1 VPLVIETPLFSTVIL
16 TKHAPSIKIMPTPIN
31 PESDDLDKLKDAL
44 RSILASVSSFDDLLA
59 SFGLRDMP
67 RAQKYGILF
76 GVIVFTCTV
85 AAVIALL
92 VLGGS
97 FKRIAEQSGS
107 GEATVP
113 DAVTARSGRP
123 LLLERL
129 LEAREWM
136 MKTNYPTNDGQHSDK
151 DGHTNLTKMLLNVA
165 PNVEK
170 IKEIRSLVG
179 DDDSDGDN
187 ASGREETGAIGVT
200 SSSNAAEKEGKGV
213 GGFFGFGGGSKKKV
227 APTAAESSAKAMNE
241 LTKEQIRK
249 CVPEG
254 YEENYVRAYRKCQDK
269 PGGATISGRPEARFE
284 AYARAYAGSGSR
296 TTTAYRRSYGRMYE
310 SVTCKNHDTE
320 ERHSLLFL
328 SRPADIIGRTVRLEA
343 LEANRH
349 LDAMYNITSGEA
361 SLEDKSYDPNEVWGF
376 LDFGPFSDPQE
387 LRKSPVFLRQSDE
400 AAFAIVE
407 GVTDRVIGVIIM
419 SKDDPKNLNLQLE
432 LPIVKPSA
440 DGTVEQIE
448 ACFLLLDRLFAL
460 GYRRVQ
466 LTCDTQD
473 AAGKKLA
480 GRLGFTQEGMIPK
493 HMVVK
498 EANRDSNIYGMLN
511 SDWDNGARAFLFKK
525 LHGAAMLKV
534 DLANNAKEGELE
546 EQERVLAEKEAA
558 KQAAEKESNKKV

>member
-1 VPLVIETPLFSTVIL
+1 
-16 TKHAPSIKIMPTPIN
+16 MPTPIN

-44 RSILASVSSFDDLLA
+44 RSVLASVSSFDNLLA
-59 SFGLRDMP
+59 AFGLHEMP

-76 GVIVFTCTV
+76 GVVVFTSTV

-97 FKRIAEQSGS
+97 FRRIAEQSGS
-107 GEATVP
+107 GDATVP

-136 MKTNYPTNDGQHSDK
+136 MKTNYPSNDGQHGDK
-151 DGHTNLTKMLLNVA
+151 DGHTNLTAMLLNVA

-170 IKEIRSLVG
+170 IKEIRSLVDG
-179 DDDSDGDN
+179 DDNDVDDG
-187 ASGREETGAIGVT
+187 AGKGEAGAVAVS
-200 SSSNAAEKEGKGV
+200 SSSNNADEKNSKGG
-213 GGFFGFGGGSKKKV
+213 GGFFGFGGGSKKK
-227 APTAAESSAKAMNE
+227 AASSTKAMNE
-241 LTKEQIRK
+241 ATKEQIRK
-249 CVPEG
+249 YIPEG

-284 AYARAYAGSGSR
+284 AYARAYAGCGTR
-296 TTTAYRRSYGRMYE
+296 TSTAYRRSYGRMYE
-310 SVTCKNHDTE
+310 SVACKNHGTDE
-320 ERHSLLFL
+320 KYSSLFL
-328 SRPADIIGRTVRLEA
+328 SRPADLVGRTVRLEA
-343 LEANRH
+343 LEADRH
-349 LDAMYNITSGEA
+349 LDVMHNITSGEA
-361 SLEDKSYDPNEVWGF
+361 NLEDKSYDPNEVWGF
-376 LDFGPFSDPQE
+376 LDVGPFDSSKE
-387 LRKSPVFLRQSDE
+387 LRKSSVFQARSDE

-407 GVTDRVIGVIIM
+407 AVTDRVIGIIIL
-419 SKDDPKNLNLQLE
+419 SKDDPKNLNVQLE

-440 DGTVEQIE
+440 DGTVEQLE
-448 ACFLLLDRLFAL
+448 ACFLVLDRLFAL

-473 AAGKKLA
+473 AAGKKVA
-480 GRLGFTQEGMIPK
+480 GRIGFTQEGMIPK

-511 SDWDNGARAFLFKK
+511 SDWDKGARAFLFKK

-534 DLANNAKEGELE
+534 DYANNAKEGELE
-546 EQERVLAEKEAA
+546 EQEAFLAEKEAA
-558 KQAAEKESNKKV
+558 KRAAEE

>member
-1 VPLVIETPLFSTVIL
+1 
-16 TKHAPSIKIMPTPIN
+16 MPTPIN

-44 RSILASVSSFDDLLA
+44 RSILASVSSFDNLLA
-59 SFGLRDMP
+59 AFGLHDMP

-85 AAVIALL
+85 AAVITLL

-136 MKTNYPTNDGQHSDK
+136 MKTNYPTNDGKHNDK

-170 IKEIRSLVG
+170 IKKIRSLV
-179 DDDSDGDN
+179 DDDDN
-187 ASGREETGAIGVT
+187 DAADDAGGKSETG
-200 SSSNAAEKEGKGV
+200 SNTDQDNKGKSG

-227 APTAAESSAKAMNE
+227 APTTTESSTKPMNE
-241 LTKEQIRK
+241 STKEQIRK
-249 CVPEG
+249 YIPEG

-269 PGGATISGRPEARFE
+269 PGGGTISGRPEARFE
-284 AYARAYAGSGSR
+284 AYARAYAGCGTR

-310 SVTCKNHDTE
+310 SVACKNHDTE
-320 ERHSLLFL
+320 EKYSSLFL
-328 SRPADIIGRTVRLEA
+328 SRPADLIGRTVRLEA
-343 LEANRH
+343 LEADRH
-349 LDAMYNITSGEA
+349 LNVMYNITSGEA
-361 SLEDKSYDPNEVWGF
+361 NLEDKSYDPNEIWGF
-376 LDFGPFSDPQE
+376 LDFGPFSSPEE
-387 LRKSPVFLRQSDE
+387 LRKSPVFQRQSDE
-400 AAFAIVE
+400 AAFAMVE
-407 GVTDRVIGVIIM
+407 TVTDRVVGVVII
-419 SKDDPKNLNLQLE
+419 SKDDPKNLNVQLE

-511 SDWDNGARAFLFKK
+511 SDWDKGARAFLFKK

-534 DLANNAKEGELE
+534 DAANNAKEGELE

-558 KQAAEKESNKKV
+558 KQAAAKKESKKKL

>member
-1 VPLVIETPLFSTVIL
+1 
-16 TKHAPSIKIMPTPIN
+16 MPTPIN

-44 RSILASVSSFDDLLA
+44 RSVLASVSSFDNLLA
-59 SFGLRDMP
+59 AFGLHDMP

-76 GVIVFTCTV
+76 GVVVFTSTV

-97 FKRIAEQSGS
+97 FRRIAEQSGS
-107 GEATVP
+107 GDATVP

-136 MKTNYPTNDGQHSDK
+136 MKTNYPSNDGQHCQHGDK
-151 DGHTNLTKMLLNVA
+151 DGHTNLTAMLLNVA

-170 IKEIRSLVG
+170 IKEIRSLVDG
-179 DDDSDGDN
+179 DDNDVDDG
-187 ASGREETGAIGVT
+187 AGAGKGEAGAVAVS
-200 SSSNAAEKEGKGV
+200 SSSNNADEKNSKG
-213 GGFFGFGGGSKKKV
+213 GGFFGFGGGSKKK
-227 APTAAESSAKAMNE
+227 AASSTKAMNE
-241 LTKEQIRK
+241 ATKEQIRK
-249 CVPEG
+249 YIPEG

-284 AYARAYAGSGSR
+284 AYARAYAGCGTR
-296 TTTAYRRSYGRMYE
+296 TSTAYRRSYGRMYE
-310 SVTCKNHDTE
+310 SVACKNHDTDE
-320 ERHSLLFL
+320 KYSSLFL
-328 SRPADIIGRTVRLEA
+328 SRPADLVGRTVRLEA
-343 LEANRH
+343 LEADRH
-349 LDAMYNITSGEA
+349 LDVMYNITSGEA
-361 SLEDKSYDPNEVWGF
+361 NLEDKSYDPNEVWGF
-376 LDFGPFSDPQE
+376 LDVGPFDSSKE
-387 LRKSPVFLRQSDE
+387 LRKSSVFQRRSDE

-407 GVTDRVIGVIIM
+407 AVTDRAIGIIIL
-419 SKDDPKNLNLQLE
+419 SKDDPKNLNVQLE

-440 DGTVEQIE
+440 DGTVEQLE
-448 ACFLLLDRLFAL
+448 ACFLVLDRLFAL

-473 AAGKKLA
+473 AAGKKVA
-480 GRLGFTQEGMIPK
+480 GRIGFTQEGMIPK

-511 SDWDNGARAFLFKK
+511 SDWDKGARAFLFKK

-534 DLANNAKEGELE
+534 DYANNAKEGELE
-546 EQERVLAEKEAA
+546 EQEAFLAEKEAA
-558 KQAAEKESNKKV
+558 KRAAEE

>member
-1 VPLVIETPLFSTVIL
+1 
-16 TKHAPSIKIMPTPIN
+16 MPTPIN

-44 RSILASVSSFDDLLA
+44 RSILASVSSFDNLLA
-59 SFGLRDMP
+59 AFGLHDMP

-85 AAVIALL
+85 AAVITLL

-136 MKTNYPTNDGQHSDK
+136 MKTNYPSNGGQHNDK
-151 DGHTNLTKMLLNVA
+151 KGHTNLTTMLLNVA

-170 IKEIRSLVG
+170 IKEIRSLV
-179 DDDSDGDN
+179 DDNDDNDDGNAGGKKETEASDSNVDK
-187 ASGREETGAIGVT
+187 
-200 SSSNAAEKEGKGV
+200 EKK
-213 GGFFGFGGGSKKKV
+213 GFFGFGGGSKKKV
-227 APTAAESSAKAMNE
+227 APATTESSGKTMNE
-241 LTKEQIRK
+241 STKEQIRK
-249 CVPEG
+249 YIPDG

-284 AYARAYAGSGSR
+284 AYARAYAGCGTR

-310 SVTCKNHDTE
+310 SVACKNHETE
-320 ERHSLLFL
+320 EKYSSMFL
-328 SRPADIIGRTVRLEA
+328 SRPADLIGRTVRLEA
-343 LEANRH
+343 LDADRH
-349 LDAMYNITSGEA
+349 LDVMYNITSGEA
-361 SLEDKSYDPNEVWGF
+361 NLEDKSYDPNEVWGF
-376 LDFGPFSDPQE
+376 LDFGPFPSPEE
-387 LRKSPVFLRQSDE
+387 LRKSPVFQRQSDE

-407 GVTDRVIGVIIM
+407 GVTDRVIGVIII
-419 SKDDPKNLNLQLE
+419 SKDDPKNLNVQLE

-511 SDWDNGARAFLFKK
+511 SDWDKGARAFLFKK

-534 DLANNAKEGELE
+534 DSANNAKEGELE

-558 KQAAEKESNKKV
+558 KKAPQIEKESKKKV

>member
-1 VPLVIETPLFSTVIL
+1 
-16 TKHAPSIKIMPTPIN
+16 MPTPIN

-44 RSILASVSSFDDLLA
+44 RSVLASVSSFDNLLA
-59 SFGLRDMP
+59 AFGLHDMP

-76 GVIVFTCTV
+76 GVVVFTSTV

-97 FKRIAEQSGS
+97 FRRIAEQSGS
-107 GEATVP
+107 GDATVP

-136 MKTNYPTNDGQHSDK
+136 MKTNYPSNDGQHCQHGDK
-151 DGHTNLTKMLLNVA
+151 DGHTNLTAMLLNVA

-170 IKEIRSLVG
+170 IKEIRSLVDG
-179 DDDSDGDN
+179 DDNDVDDG
-187 ASGREETGAIGVT
+187 AGAGKGEAGAVAVS
-200 SSSNAAEKEGKGV
+200 SSSNNADEKNSKG
-213 GGFFGFGGGSKKKV
+213 GGFFGFGGGSKKK
-227 APTAAESSAKAMNE
+227 AASSTKAMNE
-241 LTKEQIRK
+241 ATKEQIRK
-249 CVPEG
+249 YIPEG

-284 AYARAYAGSGSR
+284 AYARAYAGCGTR
-296 TTTAYRRSYGRMYE
+296 TSTAYRRSYGRMYE
-310 SVTCKNHDTE
+310 SVACKNHDTDE
-320 ERHSLLFL
+320 KYSSLFL
-328 SRPADIIGRTVRLEA
+328 SRPADLVGRTVRLEA
-343 LEANRH
+343 LEADRH
-349 LDAMYNITSGEA
+349 LDVMYNITSGEA
-361 SLEDKSYDPNEVWGF
+361 NLEDKSYDPNEVWGF
-376 LDFGPFSDPQE
+376 LDVGPFDSSKE
-387 LRKSPVFLRQSDE
+387 LRKSSVFQGRSDE

-407 GVTDRVIGVIIM
+407 AVTDRVIGIIIL
-419 SKDDPKNLNLQLE
+419 SKDDPKNLNVQLE

-440 DGTVEQIE
+440 DGTVEQLE
-448 ACFLLLDRLFAL
+448 ACFLVLDRLFAL

-473 AAGKKLA
+473 AAGKKVA
-480 GRLGFTQEGMIPK
+480 GRIGFTQEGMIPK

-511 SDWDNGARAFLFKK
+511 SDWDKGARAFLFKK

-534 DLANNAKEGELE
+534 DYANNAKEGELE
-546 EQERVLAEKEAA
+546 EQEAFLAEKEAA
-558 KQAAEKESNKKV
+558 KRAAEE

>member
-1 VPLVIETPLFSTVIL
+1 
-16 TKHAPSIKIMPTPIN
+16 MPTPIN

-44 RSILASVSSFDDLLA
+44 RSILESVSSFDNLLA
-59 SFGLRDMP
+59 AFGLHDMP

-85 AAVIALL
+85 AAVITLL

-136 MKTNYPTNDGQHSDK
+136 MKTNYPTTNDGKHCDK

-170 IKEIRSLVG
+170 IKEIHSLV
-179 DDDSDGDN
+179 DDDDNDVNDGAAGKSEPGSNVDQEKKGK
-187 ASGREETGAIGVT
+187 SG
-200 SSSNAAEKEGKGV
+200 

-227 APTAAESSAKAMNE
+227 APT
-241 LTKEQIRK
+241 EQIRK
-249 CVPEG
+249 YIPEG

-269 PGGATISGRPEARFE
+269 PGGGTISGRPEARFE
-284 AYARAYAGSGSR
+284 AYARAYAGCGTQ

-310 SVTCKNHDTE
+310 SVACKNHDTE
-320 ERHSLLFL
+320 AKYSSLFL
-328 SRPADIIGRTVRLEA
+328 SRPADLIGRTVRLEA
-343 LEANRH
+343 LEADRH
-349 LDAMYNITSGEA
+349 LDVMYTITSGEA
-361 SLEDKSYDPNEVWGF
+361 NLEDKSYDPNEVWGF
-376 LDFGPFSDPQE
+376 LDFGPFSSPEE
-387 LRKSPVFLRQSDE
+387 LRKSPVFQRQSDE
-400 AAFAIVE
+400 AAFAMVE
-407 GVTDRVIGVIIM
+407 SVTDRVIGVVII
-419 SKDDPKNLNLQLE
+419 SRDDPKNLNLQLE

-511 SDWDNGARAFLFKK
+511 SDWDKGARAFLFKK

-534 DLANNAKEGELE
+534 DAANNAKEGELE

-558 KQAAEKESNKKV
+558 KQAAAEKESKKKV

>member
-1 VPLVIETPLFSTVIL
+1 
-16 TKHAPSIKIMPTPIN
+16 MPTPIN

-44 RSILASVSSFDDLLA
+44 RSILASVSSFDNLLA
-59 SFGLRDMP
+59 AFGLHDMP

-85 AAVIALL
+85 AAVITLL

-136 MKTNYPTNDGQHSDK
+136 MKTNYPTTDGEHNDK
-151 DGHTNLTKMLLNVA
+151 DGNTNLTKMLLNVA

-170 IKEIRSLVG
+170 IKEIRSLV
-179 DDDSDGDN
+179 DDDDN
-187 ASGREETGAIGVT
+187 DVDDDAGGKSEPG
-200 SSSNAAEKEGKGV
+200 SNADQEKKGKSG
-213 GGFFGFGGGSKKKV
+213 GGFFGFGGGTKKKV
-227 APTAAESSAKAMNE
+227 AATTTESSTKPMNE
-241 LTKEQIRK
+241 STKEQIRK
-249 CVPEG
+249 YIPEG

-269 PGGATISGRPEARFE
+269 PGGGTISGRPEARFE
-284 AYARAYAGSGSR
+284 AYARAYAGCGTR

-310 SVTCKNHDTE
+310 SIACKNHDTE
-320 ERHSLLFL
+320 EKYSSLFL
-328 SRPADIIGRTVRLEA
+328 SRPADLIGRTVRLEA
-343 LEANRH
+343 LEADRH
-349 LDAMYNITSGEA
+349 LDVMYNITSGEA
-361 SLEDKSYDPNEVWGF
+361 NLEDKSYDPNEVWGF
-376 LDFGPFSDPQE
+376 SVFGPFSSPEE
-387 LRKSPVFLRQSDE
+387 LRKSPVFQRQSDE
-400 AAFAIVE
+400 AAFAMVE
-407 GVTDRVIGVIIM
+407 SVTDRVIGVVII
-419 SKDDPKNLNLQLE
+419 SKDDPKNLNVQLE

-511 SDWDNGARAFLFKK
+511 SDWDKGARAFLFKK

-534 DLANNAKEGELE
+534 DATNNAKEGELE

-558 KQAAEKESNKKV
+558 KQAAAEKESKKKV

>member
-1 VPLVIETPLFSTVIL
+1 
-16 TKHAPSIKIMPTPIN
+16 MPTPIN

-44 RSILASVSSFDDLLA
+44 RSILASVSSFDNLLGA
-59 SFGLRDMP
+59 FGLQDMP

-76 GVIVFTCTV
+76 GVVVFTCTV
-85 AAVIALL
+85 AAVVTLL
-92 VLGGS
+92 ILGGT

-129 LEAREWM
+129 LEVREWM
-136 MKTNYPTNDGQHSDK
+136 LKTNYPPNDRQHGDK
-151 DGHTNLTKMLLNVA
+151 DGRTNLTKMLLNVA

-170 IKEIRSLVG
+170 IKEIHSLVN
-179 DDDSDGDN
+179 DDVDDG
-187 ASGREETGAIGVT
+187 TGKGEAGAAAVS
-200 SSSNAAEKEGKGV
+200 SSSNDADEKKSKGG

-227 APTAAESSAKAMNE
+227 APTAAESSAKPMNE
-241 LTKEQIRK
+241 ATKEQIRK
-249 CVPEG
+249 YIPEG

-284 AYARAYAGSGSR
+284 AYARAYAGCGTQTS
-296 TTTAYRRSYGRMYE
+296 TAYRRSYGRMYE
-310 SVTCKNHDTE
+310 SVACKNHDTE
-320 ERHSLLFL
+320 EKYSSLFL
-328 SRPADIIGRTVRLEA
+328 SRPADLIGRAVRLEA
-343 LEANRH
+343 LEADRH
-349 LDAMYNITSGEA
+349 LEVMYNITSGEA
-361 SLEDKSYDPNEVWGF
+361 NLEDKSYDPNEVWGF
-376 LDFGPFSDPQE
+376 LDFGPFVSPEE
-387 LRKSPVFLRQSDE
+387 LRKSPVFQRQSDE
-400 AAFAIVE
+400 AGFAILE
-407 GVTDRVIGVIIM
+407 AVTDRVIGVIIL
-419 SKDDPKNLNLQLE
+419 SKDDPKNLNVQLE

-440 DGTVEQIE
+440 DGTLEQVE

-511 SDWDNGARAFLFKK
+511 SDWDKGARAFLFKK
-525 LHGAAMLKV
+525 LHGAAMLKT
-534 DLANNAKEGELE
+534 DSANNAKEGELE
-546 EQERVLAEKEAA
+546 EQERGLAEQEAA
-558 KQAAEKESNKKV
+558 KQAVEEEHKKKV